1 MLTARRAGEDGVLT
15 FSLPLSGDTL
25 MPWVN
30 PLTAMGPVG
39 DALFRAV
46 VSGPVHGTVSLVMGV
61 SNQVVPPQHKQGL
74 QDVIKA
80 A

>member
-1 MLTARRAGEDGVLT
+1 MRRAGEDGVLT

-39 DALFRAV
+39 DALSLAV
-46 VSGPVHGTVSLVMGV
+46 VLSPVGGT
-61 SNQVVPPQHKQGL
+61 
-74 QDVIKA
+74 
-80 A
+80 